1 MKNTKKNIQNFYTR
15 DIMARKACGTELNDK
30 CILCDNVMCV
40 CVSSYD
46 IVISKKQH
54 KKKLSC
60 MKRKKCLKQN
70 IKKMWAIWRSY
81 VKKTTERNKKKEKL
95 QLVFQRLRV
104 TSFQGA
110 VYNIYIWYYVYVWL
124 YILCCVVCTMCDI
137 IQ

>member
-1 MKNTKKNIQNFYTR
+1 
-15 DIMARKACGTELNDK
+15 
-30 CILCDNVMCV
+30 
-40 CVSSYD
+40 
-46 IVISKKQH
+46 
-54 KKKLSC
+54 

-124 YILCCVVCTMCDI
+124 YIYYVVLCVQCAILFNNVLCLDVYESREWSTETFLVYSFWKCEEKLIFFSNVDDYHMMIPFKGLSFVLTRHR
-137 IQ
+137 